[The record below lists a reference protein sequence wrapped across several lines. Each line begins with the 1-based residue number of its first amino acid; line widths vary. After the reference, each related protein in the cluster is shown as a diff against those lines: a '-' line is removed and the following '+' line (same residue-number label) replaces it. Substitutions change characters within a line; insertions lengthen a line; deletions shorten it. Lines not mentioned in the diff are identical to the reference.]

1 MHENTKNVTVNGRTF
16 QVKKFD
22 ARTGSFML
30 FKVSGLLAPLFKG
43 FDLNKLLQVKK
54 PEDIGFNLD
63 IAGMMAQLGGL
74 SEEDFNYVQEKC
86 LQACFEVLPSGL
98 TPVLNANG
106 TFGAIGLEDDT
117 ITVLALTAHALMFNL
132 KGFFSGSPL
141 ASMLGGLTSTI
152 SPKG

>member
-1 MHENTKNVTVNGRTF
+1 MRENTKNVTVNGRTF

-30 FKVSGLLAPLFKG
+30 FKVAGLLSPLFKG
-43 FDLNKLLQVKK
+43 FDLNKLQKAEK
-54 PEDIGFNLD
+54 PEDIGLNLD
-63 IAGMMAQLGGL
+63 ISGLMGQLGGL
-74 SEEDFNYVQEKC
+74 SESDFTYVQDKC
-86 LQACFEVLPSGL
+86 LQACSEVLPSGL

-117 ITVLALTAHALMFNL
+117 ITVLALTAHVLMFNL
-132 KGFFSGSPL
+132 RGFFSGSPL
-141 ASMLGGLTSTI
+141 ASLLGGLSTT